1 MKKENKK
8 IKACFHL
15 QRTFVKIGNAMAR
28 NLKEKY
34 GVEEFCALVA
44 TRWSYSYLLKQQ
56 DINYT
61 TLILDEDIH
70 DSYKQEILD
79 IDYIKN
85 LEKEYG
91 LPNLWPYLMVD
102 RVLMSNQL
110 IREYPYDNP
119 QYSHEELMRILQTT
133 AKKIIKFLDEEK
145 PDFIFFSVMGNVS
158 SYLLHEI
165 AKKRGTKIIF
175 GELSR
180 FPDSYMI
187 TNNFEHFEWAEE
199 RFQKLQSGEDTIKF
213 ELEEKIKSY
222 IKNFYNKP
230 VCYNSVDSPK
240 TQPINRKRQ
249 LRFLLPDHW
258 LKTIKGFY
266 KMFYDYYFGFQ
277 KNDYT
282 TPSVWHYILDRVKRK
297 LRMIYGFDDLY
308 DDIDEKDNFVYF
320 SLSVEPETTL
330 LLNAPFASNQL
341 SVIKNV
347 ARSLPVDYKL
357 YVKEHPSMMGYR
369 TRKFYKEIKK
379 MPNIKLIRPEIMS
392 FELIKKARLIT
403 TVTGTAGWEALFFQK
418 PSITFGNTFYNCLSM
433 VEYCENPHKL
443 PQIIKNQLTNF
454 KYNEKELIN
463 FIAAILE
470 DTVKID
476 MVDIWYYES
485 NKEIIKNK
493 ISPLVDLIAVR
504 LGIKT
509 GPIHIERPF

>member
-1 MKKENKK
+1 MEKENKN

-15 QRTFVKIGNAMAR
+15 QRSFVKVGHAIAR

-34 GVEEFCALVA
+34 GIENFCALVA
-44 TRWSYSYLLKQQ
+44 TRWSFNYLLEQK

-61 TLILDEDIH
+61 TLMLDEDIH
-70 DSYKQEILD
+70 DAYKQETLD
-79 IDYIKN
+79 MDYIKN
-85 LEKEYG
+85 LTKQYG

-110 IREYPYDNP
+110 IREYPYDKS
-119 QYSHEELMRILQTT
+119 QYSHEELIRVLQIT

-145 PDFIFFSVMGNVS
+145 PDFIFFSVIGNVS

-165 AKKRGTKIIF
+165 AKKRGVKIIF

-187 TNNFEHFEWAEE
+187 TNNFERFEWAEE

-213 ELEEKIKSY
+213 ELEKKIKNY
-222 IKNFYNKP
+222 IKNFYDKP
-230 VCYNSVDSPK
+230 ISYNSIDTPK
-240 TQPINRKRQ
+240 KQPVNRRRQ
-249 LRFLLPDHW
+249 LRFLIPTNW
-258 LKTIKGFY
+258 LKTLRGSY
-266 KMFYDYYFGFQ
+266 KMFYDYYFSFQ

-282 TPSVWHYILDRVKRK
+282 TPSVWYYILDRLKRK

-308 DDIDEKDNFVYF
+308 DDIDEKDNFAYF
-320 SLSVEPETTL
+320 SLSVEPEIAL
-330 LLNAPFASNQL
+330 LLYAPFASDQL

-347 ARSLPVDYKL
+347 ARSLPLDYKL

-379 MPNIKLIRPEIMS
+379 MPNVKLIRPEIMS

-403 TVTGTAGWEALFFQK
+403 TITGTAGWEALFFQK

-433 VEYCENPHKL
+433 VEYCKTPSQL
-443 PQIIKNQLTNF
+443 PQIIKNQIENF
-454 KYNEKELIN
+454 KYNEQELIN
-463 FIAAILE
+463 FMAAILE

-476 MVDIWYYES
+476 MVDIWYYE
-485 NKEIIKNK
+485 NDKEVIKKK
-493 ISPLVDLIAVR
+493 IAPLVDLIAER
-504 LGIKT
+504 LKIKT
-509 GPIHIERPF
+509 GSINIERPL